1 MTKYVHVQT
10 QPVSRMH
17 AFAGPSWTSR
27 TRARRRYELD
37 HTTST
42 TRARDAAAERSSDRE
57 TSSSSSSSDSNRSD
71 RSLVIKPRPAT
82 RQAGEPPRPVQIER
96 TSSFLIQKSEQER
109 REKYPEAASH
119 DARRRADFDDELD
132 FNDNPVGWV
141 LRKTDQSLDAMENNI
156 PSEAKD
162 AITYVT
168 GNLGTNASKVA
179 IDAAKLAAKGGM
191 KVAKAAVPAGT
202 WVLSKGFGAIISVAS
217 SAAKA
222 KKNNGNNGNNN
233 GGGASKKKKNSK

>member
-57 TSSSSSSSDSNRSD
+57 TSSSSSSSSDSNRSD

-119 DARRRADFDDELD
+119 DARRRGDFDDELD

-222 KKNNGNNGNNN
+222 KKNNGNNN
-233 GGGASKKKKNSK
+233 GGASKKKNSK

>member
-1 MTKYVHVQT
+1 MTRYVHVQSP
-10 QPVSRMH
+10 PVSRMH
-17 AFAGPSWTSR
+17 AFAGPFWTSR

-42 TRARDAAAERSSDRE
+42 TRVRDAAAERSSDRE
-57 TSSSSSSSDSNRSD
+57 TSSSSGDSNRSD

-109 REKYPEAASH
+109 REKYPEAAASLH
-119 DARRRADFDDELD
+119 DARRRGDFDDELD

-222 KKNNGNNGNNN
+222 KGNNGNN
-233 GGGASKKKKNSK
+233 GGASKKKNK